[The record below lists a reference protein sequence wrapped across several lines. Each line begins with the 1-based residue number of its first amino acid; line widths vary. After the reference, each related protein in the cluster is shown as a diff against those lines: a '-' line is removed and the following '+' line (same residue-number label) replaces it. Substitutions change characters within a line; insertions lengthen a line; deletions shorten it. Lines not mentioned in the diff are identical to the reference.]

1 MDSIK
6 QQSKVVELLVN
17 CELDKMLLSFN
28 LNKCFSVNDRN
39 EEKMNYLRTSKYLN
53 TSTIKYV

>member
-1 MDSIK
+1 MDSLK
-6 QQSKVVELLVN
+6 EQCKMTELLVN
-17 CELDKMLLSFN
+17 CELDKMLINFN